1 MFLSSLLRIKFV
13 SVAEDKEQC
22 AAPVP
27 IGFSP
32 ATELFAL
39 LGGASKQ
46 HSLLTGLDFWVDF
59 LWRKSWRLFMAE
71 LERQSVF
78 AVSIVLSIW
87 GGIWSLCGYALCA
100 REARKR
106 ERNLRTKDQKLQAR
120 NGTKLVHTWCRG

>member
-32 ATELFAL
+32 ATKLFAL

-46 HSLLTGLDFWVDF
+46 HSLLQG
-59 LWRKSWRLFMAE
+59 
-71 LERQSVF
+71 
-78 AVSIVLSIW
+78 
-87 GGIWSLCGYALCA
+87 
-100 REARKR
+100 
-106 ERNLRTKDQKLQAR
+106 
-120 NGTKLVHTWCRG
+120 

>member
-27 IGFSP
+27 TGFSP
-32 ATELFAL
+32 ATKLFAL

-46 HSLLTGLDFWVDF
+46 HSLTGLDFWVDF

-71 LERQSVF
+71 LERRSVF
-78 AVSIVLSIW
+78 GVCVVLSIC
-87 GGIWSLCGYALCA
+87 GGLWSLCA
-100 REARKR
+100 RKARKR
-106 ERNLRTKDQKLQAR
+106 ERNLRMKDQKLQAR
-120 NGTKLVHTWCRG
+120 NGTERLRVEDKQ

>member
-32 ATELFAL
+32 ATKLFAL

-46 HSLLTGLDFWVDF
+46 HSLTGLDFWVDF
-59 LWRKSWRLFMAE
+59 LWRLFMAE
-71 LERQSVF
+71 LERQPAF
-78 AVSIVLSIW
+78 AVSVVLSIW
-87 GGIWSLCGYALCA
+87 GGISGLCPMCSESTEA
-100 REARKR
+100 REKSSEEGSEVTGPKR
-106 ERNLRTKDQKLQAR
+106 NKTGAY
-120 NGTKLVHTWCRG
+120 V